1 MAALHQ
7 PRPPAP
13 SGPTK
18 SSERHLSVDALR
30 GFALLG
36 ILVVN
41 IKHMSEPFEQGWDP
55 YTGEF
60 DKVVRGFVHVFA
72 TFKIF
77 PIFAMLFGYGFQLQ
91 LSRASNDLRPRYRRR
106 MVGVIVL
113 GALHAVF
120 FFLGDILVLYGLV
133 GLGAYAVRD
142 WPTEKLLRVAAWIY
156 GITTVFWLVI
166 GALDG
171 KKDDSSTTDS
181 FVEAVTE
188 GSFLDVMLAQAVLW
202 IPVMLFLFVFQGP
215 VVIASYMIG
224 MAIGRTDWLS
234 NPEAHRNLSGKAL
247 RWWPVGLAIAAFSAW
262 LSLGPTKLDTLG
274 FGVLLIS
281 TPLVAAGW
289 VAIIVRLPANM
300 QRLLQ
305 PSGRMSLTSYLLE
318 SVVAGVLFSAY
329 GFGLIADF
337 SPLGALGLGVAIWA
351 GLSVFSHVWMRLFR
365 FGPFEWLLR
374 SYSYAKKQPLR
385 RCRQRTET
393 ISATNRSYENPKSV

>member
-1 MAALHQ
+1 MPSKRARGSTWDRVAT
-7 PRPPAP
+7 

-18 SSERHLSVDALR
+18 TSERHLSVDALR

-41 IKHMSEPFEQGWDP
+41 IKHMSEPFELGWDA
-55 YTGEF
+55 YAGDL
-60 DKVVRGFVHVFA
+60 DKIVRGFVHVFA

-106 MVGVIVL
+106 MVGVVTL
-113 GALHAVF
+113 GVMHAWF

-171 KKDDSSTTDS
+171 KKGESSTSD
-181 FVEAVTE
+181 FFLAAVTE
-188 GSFLDVMLAQAVLW
+188 GSFLDVVRAHAVLW
-202 IPVMLFLFVFQGP
+202 IPVMLFLFVIQGP
-215 VVIASYMIG
+215 VVIASYMVG

-234 NPEAHRNLSGKAL
+234 NPEAHRKLSGKAL
-247 RWWPVGLAIAAFSAW
+247 RWWPVGLAIATFSAW
-262 LSLGPTKLDTLG
+262 LSLGPAKLDTLG

-289 VAIIVRLPANM
+289 VAAIVRLPAAM

-305 PSGRMSLTSYLLE
+305 PSGRMSLTTYLLE
-318 SVVAGVLFSAY
+318 SVLAGVLFSAY
-329 GFGLIADF
+329 GFGFISDF
-337 SPLGALGLGVAIWA
+337 SPLRALGVGVAIWM
-351 GLSVFSHVWMRLFR
+351 GLSVFSHGWIRVFR

-374 SYSYAKKQPLR
+374 SYSYLEKQPLR
-385 RCRQRTET
+385 R
-393 ISATNRSYENPKSV
+393 SADRR